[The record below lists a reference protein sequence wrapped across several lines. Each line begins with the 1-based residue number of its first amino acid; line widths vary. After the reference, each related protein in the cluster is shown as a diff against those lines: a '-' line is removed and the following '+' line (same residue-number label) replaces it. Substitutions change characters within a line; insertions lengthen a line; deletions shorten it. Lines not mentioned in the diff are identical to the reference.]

1 LQFKKGGKLI
11 TKQDTWNCTKNH
23 AMIWLAFEIGKMI
36 WIIIILVLVLQRRIL
51 PEDVRPLHLN
61 WSTNEPIDFL
71 IVFKIER

>member
-1 LQFKKGGKLI
+1 
-11 TKQDTWNCTKNH
+11 
-23 AMIWLAFEIGKMI
+23 MIWLAFEIGKMI